1 MSNEGIVVYS
11 TKGDV
16 IFTSTGEIKVLNKK
30 TVRNNK
36 NIINPVFDNLKKYNT
51 DNNRSMETFLS
62 NAARNVFDKKYKYI
76 NGILYKK
83 EYKKRSD
90 IYINYANL
98 SKTYVLLENFILENK
113 VNKINVDTK
122 MVRKIDDKE
131 ILNNTELINLYII
144 FFKNKNN
151 LSYNET
157 LEFESFLKIL
167 FLSEF
172 ITYDNLVI
180 SDNKIDYIK
189 YLSFDKEKRKFYID
203 KIITPKIL
211 KKEIKKVT
219 RNDVWLKKIEKFLS
233 HINKN
238 T

>member
-122 MVRKIDDKE
+122 TVRKIDDKE